1 MRPRIGRAL
10 DEASALSDAA
20 LAERWLT
27 QLAAPPRRDA
37 CGRGCAELPALIR
50 ALDRHQLD
58 TKKEVA

>member
-27 QLAAPPRRDA
+27 QLAAPPRR
-37 CGRGCAELPALIR
+37 R
-50 ALDRHQLD
+50 AGMRAVEAARNCLRSS
-58 TKKEVA
+58 ARSIAIS